1 MRLRRT
7 AGVDSRGKDNA
18 VVTLKLVLNG
28 IVSVAALTAGLLWW
42 KSARVK
48 VLHRS
53 GLSAMTIGD
62 TDVMETVRAQSKWS
76 ARAALAATVAAVV
89 QAVAVFL

>member
-1 MRLRRT
+1 
-7 AGVDSRGKDNA
+7 
-18 VVTLKLVLNG
+18 VVTLKHVLNG
-28 IVSVAALTAGLLWW
+28 IVSAAALTAGLLWW

-62 TDVMETVRAQSKWS
+62 TDVMETARAQSKWS